1 MECFVEKPA
10 VHVPPKHRNRPTGEQ
25 CSTKTAQERPE
36 ERDKELKMSTRPP
49 KSPDPDPIKHL
60 G

>member
-1 MECFVEKPA
+1 MF
-10 VHVPPKHRNRPTGEQ
+10 HRHT
-25 CSTKTAQERPE
+25 TKTAQERPE

-60 G
+60 GKNPPEHHT

>member
-1 MECFVEKPA
+1 MF
-10 VHVPPKHRNRPTGEQ
+10 HRHT
-25 CSTKTAQERPE
+25 TKTAQERPE